1 MHVHCLFLESKP
13 AHPVKAKELLL
24 QPRVPAPQ
32 RPPSSQPMTAI
43 CWTAAVP
50 WGRSPEP
57 SQLSH
62 ALPRSPAPSRVPA
75 PPLPPVLLSPL
86 APPRGPGPSELDG
99 PHVQRLRPLPPH
111 TFSAS
116 QASGS
121 ANDSNSHLLRTAWCR
136 L

>member
-1 MHVHCLFLESKP
+1 MHFHCLFLGSKP
-13 AHPVKAKELLL
+13 AHPAKAKELLL
-24 QPRVPAPQ
+24 EPRVPAPQ

-62 ALPRSPAPSRVPA
+62 ALP
-75 PPLPPVLLSPL
+75 LPPVCPRLLCLLSSSLPCPPL
-86 APPRGPGPSELDG
+86 GALVPQNWTAPTC
-99 PHVQRLRPLPPH
+99 RLRSLPPH

>member
-1 MHVHCLFLESKP
+1 MHFHCLFLGSKP
-13 AHPVKAKELLL
+13 AHPAKAKELLL

-62 ALPRSPAPSRVPA
+62 ALP
-75 PPLPPVLLSPL
+75 LPPVCPRLLCLLSSSLPC
-86 APPRGPGPSELDG
+86 PPPWGPGPSELDG
-99 PHVQRLRPLPPH
+99 PHVQTSFPP
-111 TFSAS
+111 A
-116 QASGS
+116 
-121 ANDSNSHLLRTAWCR
+121 SHLQCLTGLW
-136 L
+136 LSE